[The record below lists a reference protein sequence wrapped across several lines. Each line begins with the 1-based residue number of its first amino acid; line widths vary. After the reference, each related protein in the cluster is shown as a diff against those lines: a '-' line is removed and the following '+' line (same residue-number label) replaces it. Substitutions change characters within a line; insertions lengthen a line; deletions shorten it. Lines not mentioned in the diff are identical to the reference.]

1 MNESIEE
8 DDKACLECGTP
19 IRGRADKKYCS
30 DACRNAYHNK
40 HTSDANN
47 LMRNV
52 NYTLRKNRHILAD
65 LNPQGKARVHRD
77 QLSRKGFNFSY
88 ITNVYQTKSGNTYH
102 FCYDQGYLL
111 SDDDYF
117 TLVVKK
123 DYID

>member
-1 MNESIEE
+1 MQQTEE
-8 DDKACLECGTP
+8 KQRSCPECGSP
-19 IRGRADKKYCS
+19 IRGRADKKFCS

-40 HTSDANN
+40 HTSDTNN

-65 LNPQGKARVHRD
+65 LNPRGKARSSRE

-88 ITNVYQTKSGNTYH
+88 ITNIYQTKNGNTYY
-102 FCYDQGYLL
+102 FCYDQGYRIEE
-111 SDDDYF
+111 DDSF
-117 TLVVKK
+117 TLVIKK

>member
-1 MNESIEE
+1 MSNTTEE
-8 DDKACLECGTP
+8 EKVCLDCGTP
-19 IRGRADKKYCS
+19 IRGRADKKFCS

-40 HTSDANN
+40 HTSDTNN

-65 LNPQGKARVHRD
+65 LNPHGKARVSRE
-77 QLSRKGFNFSY
+77 QLSRKGFSFSY
-88 ITNVYQTKSGNTYH
+88 ITNIYQTKSGKTYY

-111 SDDDYF
+111 GDDDYF
-117 TLVVKK
+117 TLVIKK

>member
-1 MNESIEE
+1 MSESVEE
-8 DDKACLECGTP
+8 SEKACLECGTP

-77 QLSRKGFNFSY
+77 QLNRKGFNFNY
-88 ITNVYQTKSGNTYH
+88 ITNVYQTKSGTIYH
-102 FCYDQGYLL
+102 FCYDQGYIV